1 MVLSESEDLAH
12 SPVSDAS
19 SGYIS
24 TSISTTT
31 PSDTLVSNIDVK
43 SAPTSESKAQE
54 ALKPSGVEED
64 VDDYE
69 VQVKSGRSAARPRTE
84 EESQENAMI
93 PDVFDS
99 ERPAPAPSSLSES
112 SVETEPSV
120 EPTEPV
126 VLPVI
131 QPCSQANQP
140 DPDIHPKATHFSS
153 QTKISDPLAVPKTST
168 EPLVKQEQTHST
180 QTPTSNP
187 FKIQKVKASGLKSFR
202 GILQE
207 AEEELDKEGVDP
219 LEKLEILSDTEEGH
233 EEGALPDWMKEDEY
247 VTVGSNKNGTVRYI
261 GPTDFAD
268 GIWVG
273 VELDLPA
280 GTLCVCVCVNCCQD
294 TKLCWLVHI
303 GTFLSV
309 YEYGQA
315 LRLMK

>member
-12 SPVSDAS
+12 SPVSDDS

-31 PSDTLVSNIDVK
+31 PSDTLVSNMMPTV
-43 SAPTSESKAQE
+43 PTSEWKAQE

-69 VQVKSGRSAARPRTE
+69 VQVKSGRFVEHPRTT
-84 EESQENAMI
+84 EESQENATI

-112 SVETEPSV
+112 SVETEPSI
-120 EPTEPV
+120 EPTEHV
-126 VLPVI
+126 VLPI
-131 QPCSQANQP
+131 TQPCSQANQP

-153 QTKISDPLAVPKTST
+153 QTKISDPLAVPKTSP
-168 EPLVKQEQTHST
+168 EPLVKQEQAPST

-233 EEGALPDWMKEDEY
+233 EEGALPDWLKEDEY

-261 GPTDFAD
+261 GPTDFTD

-280 GTLCVCVCVNCCQD
+280 GTPCVC
-294 TKLCWLVHI
+294 KLLSGYKTVLVSPHWHL
-303 GTFLSV
+303 FKS
-309 YEYGQA
+309 
-315 LRLMK
+315 